1 MPNFDDK
8 RVTRIQAAH
17 IALLHRPQ
25 ARGST
30 ISDFK
35 TNAQHPCPKP
45 VPTKRDVPSPA
56 SERPG
61 KAIRLISPN
70 SQRQDT
76 MKWEGSIDASLPIQ
90 DESPWDT
97 FRKYYEC
104 DLAGPVAVSVRI
116 SGDRAVRAVRQYP
129 KEDSEQV
136 LQALRSLRHRNLA
149 SIVEIYRFSNSI
161 YTLSNFD
168 PLVLDH
174 IVACKAFP
182 NEQELAAIMS
192 QLIAGL
198 SYLVACSFHHPSLI
212 CSNVLMNLHGEV
224 KIGAVIFVHCY
235 TEDDGVVGIDNL
247 DRWRSSPAAIEFL
260 STSVDGNT
268 QLPGDLIGLAWF
280 ALISAR
286 TFYSYTPRPDAA
298 D

>member
-17 IALLHRPQ
+17 IALLHQPQ
-25 ARGST
+25 AQGAT

-35 TNAQHPCPKP
+35 TSAQHPCPKP
-45 VPTKRDVPSPA
+45 VPTKRDAPSPA

-61 KAIRLISPN
+61 KATRLICPN
-70 SQRQDT
+70 SQRPDT
-76 MKWEGSIDASLPIQ
+76 MKWEGSIDTSLPVQ
-90 DESPWDT
+90 DGSPWDT

-116 SGDRAVRAVRQYP
+116 SGDRAVRAIRQYP

-192 QLIAGL
+192 QVGFPCL
-198 SYLVACSFHHPSLI
+198 PS
-212 CSNVLMNLHGEV
+212 
-224 KIGAVIFVHCY
+224 
-235 TEDDGVVGIDNL
+235 
-247 DRWRSSPAAIEFL
+247 
-260 STSVDGNT
+260 
-268 QLPGDLIGLAWF
+268 
-280 ALISAR
+280 
-286 TFYSYTPRPDAA
+286 
-298 D
+298 